1 MKDQIDSEC
10 FVEDSLGPYTLAL
23 QMLCKDTVRGNI
35 LAAAKKRFV
44 HYGYA
49 KTTMA
54 EIASDCNMS
63 PGNLYRYFPGK
74 LDIAEAICTEAGEY
88 AIAKLRDAMRRPGRT
103 AKERLRDFLFADMQ
117 LTYDQLEFDKQVFE
131 MARVVSSERPQ
142 FANRILAL
150 NRALLSEILAAGNAS
165 SEFVIEDVVFTAEML
180 QSATMKFRYPQMH
193 SKLSYENLQRELDG
207 VLHLLL
213 NGLDDGGA
221 GRERFP
227 KVVREKESDVLVSI

>member
-1 MKDQIDSEC
+1 
-10 FVEDSLGPYTLAL
+10 
-23 QMLCKDTVRGNI
+23 MLCKDTVRGNI
-35 LAAAKKRFV
+35 LEAAKKRFV

-74 LDIAEAICTEAGEY
+74 LDIAEAICNESGEY
-88 AIAKLRDAMRRPGRT
+88 LIAKLREVMRRAGRS
-103 AKERLRDFLFADMQ
+103 AKERLRDFLFADMR
-117 LTYDQLEFDKQVFE
+117 LTYDQLEYDKQVFE

-150 NRALLSEILAAGNAS
+150 NRALMSEILAAGNAS
-165 SEFVIEDVVFTAEML
+165 SEFYIEDVVFTSEMI
-180 QSATMKFRYPQMH
+180 QSATMKFRYPQLH
-193 SKLSYENLQRELDG
+193 SKLAYEKLERELDG
-207 VLHLLL
+207 VLHLVL

-221 GRERFP
+221 GREKDP
-227 KVVREKESDVLVSI
+227 KLLSQQPTAEKMISI

>member
-1 MKDQIDSEC
+1 
-10 FVEDSLGPYTLAL
+10 
-23 QMLCKDTVRGNI
+23 MLCKDTVRGNI
-35 LAAAKKRFV
+35 LEAARKRFL

-54 EIASDCNMS
+54 EIASDCSMS

-88 AIAKLRDAMRRPGRT
+88 AVARLREVTRRPSRT
-103 AKERLRDFLFADMQ
+103 ARERLRDFLFAVMK
-117 LTYDQLEFDKQVFE
+117 LTYDQLEYDKQVFE
-131 MARVVSSERPQ
+131 MARVVASERPQ

-165 SEFVIEDVVFTAEML
+165 SEFFIEDVIFTAEML
-180 QSATMKFRYPQMH
+180 QSATMKFRYPQLH
-193 SKLSYENLQRELDG
+193 SKLPYEKLERELDG
-207 VLHLLL
+207 VLNLLL

-221 GRERFP
+221 GQELP
-227 KVVREKESDVLVSI
+227 VKSAQQAPSSDDLVSI

>member
-1 MKDQIDSEC
+1 
-10 FVEDSLGPYTLAL
+10 
-23 QMLCKDTVRGNI
+23 MLCKDTVRGNI
-35 LAAAKKRFV
+35 LEAAKKRFL

-74 LDIAEAICTEAGEY
+74 LDIAEAICTEAGEF
-88 AIAKLRDAMRRPGRT
+88 AIAKLRDVMRRPGRT
-103 AKERLRDFLFADMQ
+103 AKERLRDFLFADMR
-117 LTYDQLEFDKQVFE
+117 LTYDQLEYDKQVFE
-131 MARVVSSERPQ
+131 MARVVSQELPH

-165 SEFVIEDVVFTAEML
+165 SEFLLEDVVFSAEML
-180 QSATMKFRYPQMH
+180 QSATMKFRYPQLH
-193 SKLSYENLQRELDG
+193 SKLSYDKLERELDG

-221 GRERFP
+221 G
-227 KVVREKESDVLVSI
+227 KEQAQKPVHQSASDELVTI

>member
-1 MKDQIDSEC
+1 
-10 FVEDSLGPYTLAL
+10 
-23 QMLCKDTVRGNI
+23 MLCKDTVRGNI
-35 LAAAKKRFV
+35 LEAAKKRFV

-54 EIASDCNMS
+54 EIASDCSMS

-88 AIAKLRDAMRRPGRT
+88 SIAKLREVMRRPGRT
-103 AKERLRDFLFADMQ
+103 AKERLRDFLFADMR

-131 MARVVSSERPQ
+131 MARVVSTERPQ

-150 NRALLSEILAAGNAS
+150 NRTLMSEILSAGNAS
-165 SEFVIEDVVFTAEML
+165 TEFVIEDVVFTAEMI
-180 QSATMKFRYPQMH
+180 QAATMKFRYPQLH
-193 SKLSYENLQRELDG
+193 SKLSYDKLERELDG

-221 GRERFP
+221 GVEQRMKP
-227 KVVREKESDVLVSI
+227 VHQSVSDELISI

>member
-1 MKDQIDSEC
+1 
-10 FVEDSLGPYTLAL
+10 
-23 QMLCKDTVRGNI
+23 MLCKDTVRGNI
-35 LAAAKKRFV
+35 LEAAKKRFL

-74 LDIAEAICTEAGEY
+74 LDIAEAICTEAGEF
-88 AIAKLRDAMRRPGRT
+88 AVAKLRDVMRRPGRT
-103 AKERLRDFLFADMQ
+103 AKERLRDFLFADMR
-117 LTYDQLEFDKQVFE
+117 LTYDQLEYDKQVFE
-131 MARVVSSERPQ
+131 MARVVAQERPL

-165 SEFVIEDVVFTAEML
+165 SEFLLEDVVFSAEML
-180 QSATMKFRYPQMH
+180 QSATMKFRYPQLH
-193 SKLSYENLQRELDG
+193 SKLSYDKLERELDG

-221 GRERFP
+221 GREQAQKP
-227 KVVREKESDVLVSI
+227 VHQSASDELVTI

>member
-1 MKDQIDSEC
+1 
-10 FVEDSLGPYTLAL
+10 
-23 QMLCKDTVRGNI
+23 MLCKDTVRGNI
-35 LAAAKKRFV
+35 LEAAKKRFV

-54 EIASDCNMS
+54 EIASDCSMS

-88 AIAKLRDAMRRPGRT
+88 AVSKLRDVMKRPGRS
-103 AKERLRDFLFADMQ
+103 AKERLRDFLFADMH

-131 MARVVSSERPQ
+131 MARVVSSDRPQ

-165 SEFVIEDVVFTAEML
+165 GEFYIDDVVFTAEML

-193 SKLSYENLQRELDG
+193 SKLPYEKLERELDG

-221 GRERFP
+221 GREQTQ
-227 KVVREKESDVLVSI
+227 KNVETEISQTLVSI

>member
-1 MKDQIDSEC
+1 
-10 FVEDSLGPYTLAL
+10 
-23 QMLCKDTVRGNI
+23 MLCKDTVRGNI
-35 LAAAKKRFV
+35 LEAAKKRFL

-74 LDIAEAICTEAGEY
+74 LDIAEAICTEAGEF
-88 AIAKLRDAMRRPGRT
+88 AVAKLRDVMRRPGRT
-103 AKERLRDFLFADMQ
+103 AKERLRDFLFADMR
-117 LTYDQLEFDKQVFE
+117 LTYDQLEYDKQVFE
-131 MARVVSSERPQ
+131 MARVVAQERPL

-165 SEFVIEDVVFTAEML
+165 SEFLIEDVVFTAEML
-180 QSATMKFRYPQMH
+180 QSAAMKFRYPQLH
-193 SKLSYENLQRELDG
+193 SKLSYDKLERELDG
-207 VLHLLL
+207 VLNLLL

-221 GRERFP
+221 G
-227 KVVREKESDVLVSI
+227 KEQALKPVHQSASDELITI

>member
-1 MKDQIDSEC
+1 
-10 FVEDSLGPYTLAL
+10 
-23 QMLCKDTVRGNI
+23 MLCKYTVRGNI
-35 LAAAKKRFV
+35 LEAAKKRFV

-54 EIASDCNMS
+54 EIASDCSMS

-88 AIAKLRDAMRRPGRT
+88 SIAKLREVMRRPGRS
-103 AKERLRDFLFADMQ
+103 AKERLRDFLFADMR

-150 NRALLSEILAAGNAS
+150 NRALMSEILSAGNAS
-165 SEFVIEDVVFTAEML
+165 TEFVIEDVVFTAEMI
-180 QSATMKFRYPQMH
+180 QAATMKFRYPQLH
-193 SKLSYENLQRELDG
+193 SKLSYDKLERELDG

-221 GRERFP
+221 GRE
-227 KVVREKESDVLVSI
+227 VLVKPVHQSASDELISI

>member
-1 MKDQIDSEC
+1 
-10 FVEDSLGPYTLAL
+10 
-23 QMLCKDTVRGNI
+23 MLCKDTVRGNI
-35 LAAAKKRFV
+35 LEAAKKRFL

-54 EIASDCNMS
+54 EIASDCSMS

-88 AIAKLRDAMRRPGRT
+88 AISRLREAMRRPGRS
-103 AKERLRDFLFADMQ
+103 AKERLRDFLFADMK
-117 LTYDQLEFDKQVFE
+117 LTYDQLEYDKQVFE
-131 MARVVSSERPQ
+131 MARVVASERPQ

-165 SEFVIEDVVFTAEML
+165 SEFFIEDVVFTAEML
-180 QSATMKFRYPQMH
+180 QSATMKFRYPQLH
-193 SKLSYENLQRELDG
+193 SKLPYEKLERELDG

-221 GRERFP
+221 GREHVAKQAP
-227 KVVREKESDVLVSI
+227 QGSTSDDLVTI

>member
-1 MKDQIDSEC
+1 
-10 FVEDSLGPYTLAL
+10 
-23 QMLCKDTVRGNI
+23 MLCKDTVRGNI

-88 AIAKLRDAMRRPGRT
+88 AIAKLRDTMRRPGRT

-221 GRERFP
+221 GRDKFP
-227 KVVREKESDVLVSI
+227 KVSREKESDVLVSI

>member
-1 MKDQIDSEC
+1 
-10 FVEDSLGPYTLAL
+10 
-23 QMLCKDTVRGNI
+23 MLCKDTVRGNI
-35 LAAAKKRFV
+35 VEAAKKRFV

-49 KTTMA
+49 KTTMS

-88 AIAKLRDAMRRPGRT
+88 AIAKLRDVMRRPGRT
-103 AKERLRDFLFADMQ
+103 AKERLRDFLFADMR

-131 MARVVSSERPQ
+131 MARVVSSERPH
-142 FANRILAL
+142 FANRILAV
-150 NRALLSEILAAGNAS
+150 NRSLLSEILSAGNAS
-165 SEFVIEDVVFTAEML
+165 GEFVIEDVVFTAEMI
-180 QSATMKFRYPQMH
+180 QSASVKFRYPQMH
-193 SKLSYENLQRELDG
+193 SKLSYDKLERELGG

-221 GRERFP
+221 GREQP
-227 KVVREKESDVLVSI
+227 VKTVHQSEVEKLVRV

>member
-1 MKDQIDSEC
+1 
-10 FVEDSLGPYTLAL
+10 
-23 QMLCKDTVRGNI
+23 MLCKDTVRGNI
-35 LAAAKKRFV
+35 LEAARKRFL

-54 EIASDCNMS
+54 EIASDCSMS

-88 AIAKLRDAMRRPGRT
+88 AVARLREVMRRPSRT
-103 AKERLRDFLFADMQ
+103 AKERLRDFLFADMK
-117 LTYDQLEFDKQVFE
+117 LTFDQLEYDKQVFE
-131 MARVVSSERPQ
+131 MARVVATERPQ

-165 SEFVIEDVVFTAEML
+165 SEFFIEDVIFTAEML
-180 QSATMKFRYPQMH
+180 QSATIKFRYPQLH
-193 SKLSYENLQRELDG
+193 SKLPYEKLERELDG
-207 VLHLLL
+207 VLNLLL

-221 GRERFP
+221 G
-227 KVVREKESDVLVSI
+227 KEQLARQVQQGGSSDDLVTI

>member
-1 MKDQIDSEC
+1 
-10 FVEDSLGPYTLAL
+10 
-23 QMLCKDTVRGNI
+23 MLCKDTVRGNI
-35 LAAAKKRFV
+35 LEAAKKRFL

-54 EIASDCNMS
+54 EIAADCSMS

-88 AIAKLRDAMRRPGRT
+88 AVARLREVMRRPSRT
-103 AKERLRDFLFADMQ
+103 AKERLRDFLFADMK
-117 LTYDQLEFDKQVFE
+117 LTYDQLEYDKQVFE
-131 MARVVSSERPQ
+131 MARVVATERPQ

-165 SEFVIEDVVFTAEML
+165 SEFFIEDVVFTAEML
-180 QSATMKFRYPQMH
+180 QSATMKFRYPQLH
-193 SKLSYENLQRELDG
+193 SKLPYEKLERELDG
-207 VLHLLL
+207 VLNLLL

-221 GRERFP
+221 GQELP
-227 KVVREKESDVLVSI
+227 VKSAQQAPSSDDLVSI

>member
-1 MKDQIDSEC
+1 
-10 FVEDSLGPYTLAL
+10 
-23 QMLCKDTVRGNI
+23 MLCKDTVRGNI
-35 LAAAKKRFV
+35 VEAAKKRFV

-88 AIAKLRDAMRRPGRT
+88 AIAKLRDVMRRPGRT
-103 AKERLRDFLFADMQ
+103 AKERLRDFLFADMR

-131 MARVVSSERPQ
+131 MARVVSSERPH
-142 FANRILAL
+142 FANRILAV
-150 NRALLSEILAAGNAS
+150 NRSLLSEILSAGNAS
-165 SEFVIEDVVFTAEML
+165 GEFVIEDVVFTAEMI
-180 QSATMKFRYPQMH
+180 QSASVKFRYPQMH
-193 SKLSYENLQRELDG
+193 SKLSYDKLERELGG

-221 GRERFP
+221 GREQP
-227 KVVREKESDVLVSI
+227 VKTVHQSEAEKLVRV